1 MSDWTEKMTVQLRSR
16 GDRAQATRKQLLGR
30 YGSKQVDAGTIT
42 IDSIGGH
49 ELWMRVGSS
58 GDVFELE
65 RRS

>member
-1 MSDWTEKMTVQLRSR
+1 MSDWTEKMTVQPRSR
-16 GDRAQATRKQLLGR
+16 GQRAEASRKQLLAR

-42 IDSIGGH
+42 IDSMGGR

-58 GDVFELE
+58 GDVFALE